1 MTCDIDNSMD
11 DYDLLIMKVVA
22 NDDEAA
28 YYKLFNQFYT
38 PLCVY
43 AFRYVR
49 SMQTR
54 EDIVQDVFLKL
65 WNDRKSIQITS
76 SIRTYLLVATKNH
89 CLNYLQRKE
98 LELSYEQSLLKEFC
112 ETSSEDGLYSLSELQ
127 SMIDKAIANL
137 PEKYRKVF
145 EMSRFQNLTYREIA
159 EQEGISVKTVEAY
172 MSKSLAILRTELKEY
187 FIFLIIFYQIDKF

>member
-1 MTCDIDNSMD
+1 MDN
-11 DYDLLIMKVVA
+11 YDLLILKVVT
-22 NDDEAA
+22 NDDEVA

-54 EDIVQDVFLKL
+54 EDIVQDVFFKL

-98 LELSYEQSLLKEFC
+98 LELSYEQKLINEFN
-112 ETSSEDGLYSLSELQ
+112 ETLSEVDLYSLSELQ
-127 SMIDKAIANL
+127 GMVDQAIAKL
-137 PEKYRKVF
+137 PEKYRIVF

-159 EQEGISVKTVEAY
+159 DKQGISIKTVEAH
-172 MSKSLAILRTELKEY
+172 MSKALIILRSELKDY
-187 FIFLIIFYQIDKF
+187 FIFLIIFYPIDKF

>member
-1 MTCDIDNSMD
+1 MD

-43 AFRYVR
+43 AFRYIR

-98 LELSYEQSLLKEFC
+98 LELTYEQKLINEFDEASC
-112 ETSSEDGLYSLSELQ
+112 ENELYSLSELQ
-127 SMIDKAIANL
+127 EMIDRAIAKL
-137 PEKYRKVF
+137 PEKYRTVF

-159 EQEGISVKTVEAY
+159 EQQDISIKTVEAH
-172 MSKSLAILRTELKEY
+172 MSKALVILRSELKDY